1 MSEAVASGPQAWP
14 LHPLRDTPLFAQ
26 PSAAHPR
33 EQEQGGAGSS
43 GLSTF
48 AQNLRQQQ
56 SRGMTVRR
64 ERARADMRAHLRASS
79 CE

>member
-1 MSEAVASGPQAWP
+1 MADPAGSGPQAWP

-26 PSAAHPR
+26 PSAAR
-33 EQEQGGAGSS
+33 TEQEQGGAGSS

-56 SRGMTVRR
+56 SRGMTVRGA
-64 ERARADMRAHLRASS
+64 RARADMHVHLRASS
-79 CE
+79 CK